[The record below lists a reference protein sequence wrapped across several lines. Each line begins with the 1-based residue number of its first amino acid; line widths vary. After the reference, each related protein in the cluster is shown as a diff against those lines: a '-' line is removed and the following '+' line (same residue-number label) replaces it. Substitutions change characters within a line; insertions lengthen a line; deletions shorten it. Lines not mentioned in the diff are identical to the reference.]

1 MKSSNHPAK
10 GSVIM
15 VEPIRDQKDIK
26 AIKRLLSD
34 QPRDLAL
41 FVVGINT
48 NLRASD
54 LVRITIGQVRG
65 KKPMDE
71 IFLVEKKTRNRRRIN
86 LNAACTEAISRY
98 LMACPGENE
107 DILFRGQRGPL
118 TPSSLHRLVKGWCR
132 AINLPGNYGAHSLRK
147 TWGYQQRK
155 QFGVGLPELMV
166 VFGHATQTQT
176 LAYLCV
182 QAEEVKKVY
191 SNNL

>member
-1 MKSSNHPAK
+1 MKNQNHPAK

-15 VEPIRDQKDIK
+15 VEPIRDPKDIK

-65 KKPMDE
+65 KKAMDE
-71 IFLVEKKTRNRRRIN
+71 IFLIEKKTRNRRRIN
-86 LNAACTEAISRY
+86 LNAACMDAIGRY
-98 LMACPGENE
+98 LAASPGEDQE
-107 DILFRGQRGPL
+107 LLFRGQRGPL
-118 TPSSLHRLVKGWCR
+118 TPPSLHRLVKGWCR

-147 TWGYQQRK
+147 TWGYQQRT

-166 VFGHATQTQT
+166 VFGHATQAQT
-176 LAYLCV
+176 LSYLCV
-182 QAEEVKKVY
+182 QDDEVKKVY
-191 SNNL
+191 LNNL